1 MSVAAALSSLLLFLN
16 LQDTTP
22 VYIYR
27 GNQKPSLT
35 KSCSFAN
42 PSYAGVC
49 VITPAAGETCE
60 MILSYLNNPL
70 GVGKTYCANT
80 SVRGGWKQVPSPIRS
95 QKTKVKSRK
104 SEGKIK
110 KS

>member
-1 MSVAAALSSLLLFLN
+1 MSIAMALSGLLLFLN
-16 LQDTTP
+16 LQNTTP

-27 GNQKPSLT
+27 GDQKPSVT
-35 KSCSFAN
+35 RSCSFIN

-49 VITPAAGETCE
+49 VITPGKDETCE

-80 SVRGGWKQVPSPIRS
+80 TVRGGWKPAPISTGSQKTSTRS

-104 SEGKIK
+104 
-110 KS
+110 